1 MFNIDTGV
9 VVGKQG
15 FFFGGGGV
23 YQSLHWKINGMLV
36 IAKPVAMFVGFS
48 KACSKSMP
56 LDPIK
61 TFKKVRRRLFFK
73 LIVLENGY
81 TIRTF
86 IPISK
91 VLDSQ
96 RLNTFGVISLSI
108 SSKLPF
114 FIVCSK
120 PSSNIFLLVLRSL
133 VSDISYKETF
143 FIFYAGALA
152 IFRLKIR
159 TFGRADKVLEL
170 VERCLL

>member
-1 MFNIDTGV
+1 
-9 VVGKQG
+9 
-15 FFFGGGGV
+15 
-23 YQSLHWKINGMLV
+23 MLV

-48 KACSKSMP
+48 KACSKSTP

-61 TFKKVRRRLFFK
+61 TFEKVRRLFFK
-73 LIVLENGY
+73 LIALKNGY
-81 TIRTF
+81 TICTF
-86 IPISK
+86 IPINK

-120 PSSNIFLLVLRSL
+120 SSSNIFLLLLRSL
-133 VSDISYKETF
+133 FSDISYKETF
-143 FIFYAGALA
+143 FFFYAGAFA
-152 IFRLKIR
+152 IFRLVIR

-170 VERCLL
+170 VERCLLQGPCLTSLYSFKMQITIYTYNSPNYNTFFCR